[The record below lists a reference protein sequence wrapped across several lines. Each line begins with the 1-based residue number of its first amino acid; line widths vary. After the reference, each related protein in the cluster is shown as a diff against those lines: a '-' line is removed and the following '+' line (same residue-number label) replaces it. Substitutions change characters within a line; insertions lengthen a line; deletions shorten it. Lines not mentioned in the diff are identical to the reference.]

1 MNKTDRIKPQIDV
14 AVRKLAES
22 IRRDGGLASV
32 MQGGISGVEG
42 TRIHQHFLKT
52 AGYRFPGC
60 ELYPEE
66 SLSCRFTANDLP
78 YDLNVQGRCDLAVIS
93 PEGELTVVEIKGFRG
108 SLRSLHSDGDSDV
121 YKRQLVPSP
130 ATVVPL
136 SAAVLSRSGAIT
148 DESSINKCCSG

>member
-1 MNKTDRIKPQIDV
+1 VNKTDRIKPQIDV

-52 AGYRFPGC
+52 ADYRFPGC

-78 YDLNVQGRCDLAVIS
+78 FDLNVQGRCDLAVIS

-108 SLRSLHSDGDSDV
+108 SLRSL
-121 YKRQLVPSP
+121 
-130 ATVVPL
+130 PL
-136 SAAVLSRSGAIT
+136 RWRYCPLDT
-148 DESSINKCCSG
+148 SISVRAYVTPYRFREYPRNRHIRCHG

>member
-1 MNKTDRIKPQIDV
+1 VNKNDRIKPQIDV

-78 YDLNVQGRCDLAVIS
+78 YDLNVQGRQTATNACNYTLPHSSRPQYGKQA
-93 PEGELTVVEIKGFRG
+93 P
-108 SLRSLHSDGDSDV
+108 RS
-121 YKRQLVPSP
+121 
-130 ATVVPL
+130 A
-136 SAAVLSRSGAIT
+136 SAL
-148 DESSINKCCSG
+148 